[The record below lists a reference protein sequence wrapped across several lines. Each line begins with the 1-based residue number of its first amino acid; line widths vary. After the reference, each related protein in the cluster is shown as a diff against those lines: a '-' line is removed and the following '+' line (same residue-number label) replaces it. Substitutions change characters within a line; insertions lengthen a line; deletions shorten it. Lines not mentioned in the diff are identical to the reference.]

1 MLIIALQIAMLLI
14 SILLPL
20 RASKFSKKTT
30 YRIDRDTRNSQY
42 AINENGML
50 ERIDN
55 SNLQKKNN

>member
-1 MLIIALQIAMLLI
+1 MLIVALQIIILLT

-20 RASKFSKKTT
+20 RNGKFTKKTT
-30 YRIDRDTRNSQY
+30 YRIDSDTRNSQY